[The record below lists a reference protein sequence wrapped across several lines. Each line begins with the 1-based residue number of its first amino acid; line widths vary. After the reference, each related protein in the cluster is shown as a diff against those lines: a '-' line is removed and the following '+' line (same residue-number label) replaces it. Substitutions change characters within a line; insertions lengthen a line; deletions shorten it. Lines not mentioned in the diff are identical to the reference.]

1 LKAAGSIH
9 GIVRYRLSSATE
21 RAVGL
26 FIAVGVAYFL
36 ATWLGVALRPQVALC
51 IYCPAAGVAVGAL
64 ILFGPNARMPIATSV
79 AITTVASGI
88 MFGKGP
94 WEAAAFGFINPGQAL
109 LTTWLIERWFGD
121 DLKLM
126 AVPQVL
132 GFLVASAIGVAIGAT
147 GASIAKTLAEPIAFH
162 YAWQVCFGACLL
174 GTLTIAPLLIGLG
187 ELPRELPPRR
197 ELFEGTIAIVIL
209 TLLSVLLILLPQE
222 PWDSALPVAFV
233 LPVLLWLAVRCRL
246 VFSAAAASV
255 LAVTIFWS
263 TASHTGHFGDV
274 SIPLANRILAA
285 QTYATAGT
293 LLSLILS
300 ALFAERRRTEETLK
314 RSNDRLQLAID
325 GGKMGTFGADLRT
338 GQFECDVR
346 TAVIHGYITP
356 PTTIKE
362 SRRFVLRDDLVWIDN
377 AMRQA
382 SRAGGTW
389 NAEYR
394 VLHPLGHLYAG
405 EMRWVA
411 LDASIVRDQQGT
423 PVGLLGV
430 TRDITDRKRAEER
443 QHTLNAELDHRVK
456 NVLATVNT
464 IAARTM
470 DASSSIHHFVASLD
484 GRIRSMA
491 RTHELLSA
499 TQWQGISVLDLVRR
513 ELAPY
518 ATKDNTEID
527 GPDVVLKAEVGQALG
542 MVLHELATNA
552 AKHGAL
558 STQNGCVSIRWHQR
572 LNGNP
577 RPNLVLDWREVGGPS
592 VVAPSN
598 SGFGMSTI
606 RDLIPYEF
614 GGAVDLAFAPAGFQ
628 CRLEL
633 PAIWLGS
640 RNS

>member
-1 LKAAGSIH
+1 LKATGSIH
-9 GIVRYRLSSATE
+9 GIVGYRLSSATE
-21 RAVGL
+21 RAVAL
-26 FIAVGVAYFL
+26 FIVVGVAYFL

-64 ILFGPNARMPIATSV
+64 ILSGPNARMPIATSV

-88 MFGKGP
+88 LFGKSP

-109 LTTWLIERWFGD
+109 LTTWLVERWFGD
-121 DLKLM
+121 DLKLK

-174 GTLTIAPLLIGLG
+174 GTLTIAPLLIGLS

-233 LPVLLWLAVRCRL
+233 LPVLLWLAVRCRP
-246 VFSAAAASV
+246 VFGAAAASV
-255 LAVTIFWS
+255 LAVIIFWS
-263 TASHTGHFGDV
+263 TASHTGHFGDA
-274 SIPLANRILAA
+274 SIPLADRILAA

-293 LLSLILS
+293 LLALILS

-314 RSNDRLQLAID
+314 QSKDRLQLAID
-325 GGKMGTFGADLRT
+325 GGKMGTFSADLRT

-346 TAVIHGYITP
+346 TAVIHGHNTP
-356 PTTIKE
+356 PTTIKVA
-362 SRRFVLRDDLVWIDN
+362 RRFVLRDDLVWIDN

-382 SRAGGTW
+382 SRAEGTW

-394 VLHPLGHLYAG
+394 VLHPLDHLHAG

-411 LDASIVRDQQGT
+411 LDASIIRDQQGA

-430 TRDITDRKRAEER
+430 TRDITDRKRAEEH

-464 IAARTM
+464 ISARTM

-518 ATKDNTEID
+518 ATKGNTEID
-527 GPDVVLKAEVGQALG
+527 GPDVVLKAQVGQGLG

-558 STQNGCVSIRWHQR
+558 STKNGRVSIRWHQR
-572 LNGNP
+572 LNDNS
-577 RPNLVLDWREVGGPS
+577 RPNLVLDWREIGGPS
-592 VVAPSN
+592 VIAPSN

-614 GGAVDLAFAPAGFQ
+614 GGAVDLAFSPAGVQ

-640 RNS
+640 RNR